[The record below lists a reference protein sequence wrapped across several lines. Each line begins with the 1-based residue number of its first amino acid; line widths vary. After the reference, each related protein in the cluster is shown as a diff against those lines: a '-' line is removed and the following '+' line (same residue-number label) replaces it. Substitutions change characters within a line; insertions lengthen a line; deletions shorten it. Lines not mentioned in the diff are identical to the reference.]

1 MAVIGITADG
11 KKIVKYS
18 ASATSSYSSGGFTVT
33 ISELSKVTDVVFAQL
48 PGYLVETSA
57 SGSSNTV
64 TVKVYQFDYPA
75 TSAGPATEVSAGTDL
90 SSLTL
95 TLIVLGV

>member
-18 ASATSSYSSGGFTVT
+18 APATSSYTAGGFSVT
-33 ISELSKVTDVVFAQL
+33 IPELTKVQEVLTATL
-48 PGYLVETSA
+48 PGYLVEA
-57 SGSSNTV
+57 IAGGSSNTV
-64 TVKVYQFDYPA
+64 TVKIYQFDYPA
-75 TSAGPATEVSAGTDL
+75 TAAGPGVEVADGTNL

-95 TLIVLGV
+95 ELIVLGV